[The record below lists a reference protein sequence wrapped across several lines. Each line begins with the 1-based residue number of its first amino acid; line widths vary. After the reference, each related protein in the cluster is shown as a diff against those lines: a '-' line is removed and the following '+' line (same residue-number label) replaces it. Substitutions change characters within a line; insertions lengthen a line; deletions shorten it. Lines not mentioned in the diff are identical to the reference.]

1 VIANEAAAIDR
12 AGETDRAGV
21 LRDAVEGMERHI
33 HHQLARSRAAAA
45 ARDSGNSVA
54 VAPVVARLA
63 QAMPI
68 LHQGSSIDCVVSVPE
83 EARVRI
89 DAEDLTEVLG
99 NLMDNAFSWAESQVR
114 VTCEERDG
122 YYLIMV
128 DDDGPG
134 LSPEQAEQ
142 VVKRGERL
150 DESRPGTWLGLSI
163 VTDLLEMFDGSFKL
177 GRSETGGTRASVCL
191 PIA

>member
-1 VIANEAAAIDR
+1 
-12 AGETDRAGV
+12 
-21 LRDAVEGMERHI
+21 
-33 HHQLARSRAAAA
+33 
-45 ARDSGNSVA
+45 
-54 VAPVVARLA
+54 
-63 QAMPI
+63 MPI
-68 LHQGSSIDCVVSVPE
+68 LHQGSFIDCVVSVPE

-89 DAEDLTEVLG
+89 DAEDLTEILG

-114 VTCEERDG
+114 VTGEERDG

-150 DESRPGTWLGLSI
+150 DESRPGTGLGLSI

-177 GRSETGGTRASVCL
+177 GRSETGGTRASVRL